1 MYIFMG
7 LIVSSWLDEWVGHF
21 FKPTQI
27 LLLGLDN
34 AGKTQILYCMKLGEA
49 ITTTVPTLGF
59 NIEQIEY
66 KNLKFKAWDLGG
78 QTRFRQMWHHY
89 YEHTDAVIF
98 VIDSNDRDRFQESKQ
113 ELHAL
118 LNQECLRN
126 CPFLIFANKKDLP
139 QAAEIQEIKR
149 TFQLD
154 SFNYRG
160 NVHLVA
166 CEAINNTRIT
176 KGLDWLANSI

>member
-1 MYIFMG
+1 MLMG
-7 LIVSSWLDEWVGHF
+7 IILSSWLDEYVSKF
-21 FKPTQI
+21 FQPTQI

-49 ITTTVPTLGF
+49 LTTTVPTLGF

-78 QTRFRQMWHHY
+78 QSRFRNLWHHY
-89 YEHTDAVIF
+89 YESTNAVIF

-118 LNQECLRN
+118 LNQETLRN
-126 CPFLIFANKKDLP
+126 CPFLIFANKQDLP
-139 QAAEIQEIKR
+139 QAAELHEIKKIYELHR
-149 TFQLD
+149 FD
-154 SFNYRG
+154 YRG
-160 NVHLVA
+160 NVHIIA
-166 CEAINNTRIT
+166 CEAINNTKIT
-176 KGLDWLANSI
+176 NGMDWLASAV

>member
-1 MYIFMG
+1 MG
-7 LIVSSWLDEWVGHF
+7 LIISSWFDDWVGQF
-21 FKPTQI
+21 FQPTQM

-49 ITTTVPTLGF
+49 ISNTMPTMGF
-59 NIEQIEY
+59 NIEQIQY
-66 KNLKFKAWDLGG
+66 KNLTFKAWDLGG
-78 QTRFRQMWHHY
+78 QTKFRQMWHHY

-98 VIDSNDRDRFQESKQ
+98 VIDSNDRERFNESKQ

-118 LNQECLRN
+118 LNTECLRN
-126 CPFLIFANKKDLP
+126 CPFLIFANKQDLP
-139 QAAEIQEIKR
+139 QAAEITELKKKFELHR
-149 TFQLD
+149 FD
-154 SFNYRG
+154 YRQ

-176 KGLDWLANSI
+176 TGLDWLANAI

>member
-1 MYIFMG
+1 MNSKI
-7 LIVSSWLDEWVGHF
+7 LIVYEY
-21 FKPTQI
+21 QI
-27 LLLGLDN
+27 LFE
-34 AGKTQILYCMKLGEA
+34 ILNEINENLNFEIKKS
-49 ITTTVPTLGF
+49 
-59 NIEQIEY
+59 NKNEY
-66 KNLKFKAWDLGG
+66 KNLKFKEWDLGG

-98 VIDSNDRDRFQESKQ
+98 VIDSNDRERFQESKQ

-126 CPFLIFANKKDLP
+126 CPFLIFANKQDLP

-149 TFQLD
+149 VFQLD